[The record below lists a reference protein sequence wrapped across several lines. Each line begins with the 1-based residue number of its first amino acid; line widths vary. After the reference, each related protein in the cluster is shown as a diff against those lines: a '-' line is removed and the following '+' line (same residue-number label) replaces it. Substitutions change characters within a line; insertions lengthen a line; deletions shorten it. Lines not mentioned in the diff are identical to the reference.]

1 MNEYDNTLKA
11 PATELLK
18 SLVGARL
25 LLWGQPFPQD
35 ERASRHRAFE
45 HVRLETSRGTF
56 VMSLTETG
64 EFPDT
69 CSMVILGEPAWL
81 KMIEANDS
89 VVHPDDWHDVRIDRT
104 IQSVRVFSDS
114 GTDVR
119 GTDPDVTVVRDTCG
133 IAFILDDG
141 TALLFEKTYSG
152 SEVWDVSRSDKD
164 AVLLSGRNPDYIVS
178 KTL

>member
-1 MNEYDNTLKA
+1 MKEFDNTLK
-11 PATELLK
+11 PSATDNLK
-18 SLVGARL
+18 ALVGARL
-25 LLWGQPFPQD
+25 ILWGQPFPQV
-35 ERASRHRAFE
+35 ERGSRQRAFE

-56 VMSLTETG
+56 MMSLVETG

-69 CSMVILGEPAWL
+69 CSMEILGEPAWL
-81 KMIEANDS
+81 KTIEKNDS
-89 VVHPDDWHDVRIDRT
+89 VVHPEEWHDARIDRT

-119 GTDPDVTVVRDTCG
+119 GAEPDETLVRDSCG

-152 SEVWDVSRSDKD
+152 SEVWDVSRPGKD
-164 AVLLSGRNPDYIVS
+164 DIRLSGRSPGNIVS
-178 KTL
+178 ETL